1 MKLMIT
7 TVDYINEKG
16 KTIKSGEN
24 DILLALYNDGK
35 DELNM
40 GAAEK
45 ILNKPLQVE
54 FIREETED
62 ELWYR
67 LGLIIG
73 KEKLNEAVFYT
84 DNEKYKELSK
94 TLRSQGIK
102 TTNMNTQP
110 RIKTGN
116 TVSAK
121 QKPET
126 EPVTLEVT
134 PKKRGRKPKVKAE
147 ISA

>member
-16 KTIKSGEN
+16 KTIKPAEN
-24 DILLALYNDGK
+24 DILLALYNDGNN
-35 DELNM
+35 ELNM

-116 TVSAK
+116 AVSAK
-121 QKPET
+121 QRPET

-134 PKKRGRKPKVKAE
+134 PKKRGRKPKVKTE